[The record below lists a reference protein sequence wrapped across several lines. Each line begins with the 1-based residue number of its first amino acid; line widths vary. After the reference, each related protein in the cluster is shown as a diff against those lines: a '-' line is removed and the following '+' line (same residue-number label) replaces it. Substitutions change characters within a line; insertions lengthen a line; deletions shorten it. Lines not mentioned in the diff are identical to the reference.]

1 MTGTSPVISE
11 SHVTDVGGL
20 AVHRSLPR
28 HGRRMVGAWCF
39 LDRFGPIDVT
49 PERTMTVGPH
59 PHIGLH
65 TVTWLVQG
73 EVLHSDSLGNQ
84 QPIRPGQLNLMTAGG
99 GIAHA
104 EDARERSRTL
114 DGVQLWVAQL
124 ESTRH
129 APPSFAHHADLPH
142 VDLPHG
148 QATILVGEFAGSR
161 SPAATD
167 SALIGVDIAGSGSL
181 DVPLDPAFEHAVAV
195 LHGSVRIENT
205 HASPNEL
212 VYLGTDRQG
221 LALFLR
227 EGIPDTRSGRPAVP
241 RGDRHVVELRRA
253 RSHGARAR
261 LPGLDRPHGSVP
273 IGHDLVA
280 THRGTPPVLVAVTV
294 LGRDA
299 LDSTK
304 LPTHDRAR
312 KSSDESLGGGTWEA
326 RRTMRR
332 WRSFEP
338 HRCRS
343 TT

>member
-65 TVTWLVQG
+65 TVTWVLQG

-129 APPSFAHHADLPH
+129 APPLFAHHADLPH

-195 LHGSVRIENT
+195 LHGSVRIENA

-221 LALFLR
+221 LALFLEKGSR
-227 EGIPDTRSGRPAVP
+227 ILLLGGRPFPEEIAMWWNFVA
-241 RGDRHVVELRRA
+241 RDRTEL
-253 RSHGARAR
+253 ARAYQDWT
-261 LPGLDRPHGSVP
+261 DRTDRFRSVTTS
-273 IGHDLVA
+273 L
-280 THRGTPPVLVAVTV
+280 HRI
-294 LGRDA
+294 
-299 LDSTK
+299 
-304 LPTHDRAR
+304 
-312 KSSDESLGGGTWEA
+312 EA
-326 RRTMRR
+326 PRPF
-332 WRSFEP
+332 WLQ
-338 HRCRS
+338 
-343 TT
+343 

>member
-1 MTGTSPVISE
+1 MTGTSLVISE

-28 HGRRMVGAWCF
+28 PGRRMVGAWCF

-65 TVTWLVQG
+65 TVTWLLQG

-84 QPIRPGQLNLMTAGG
+84 QPIRPGQLNLMTAGR

-104 EDARERSRTL
+104 EDARERSRAL
-114 DGVQLWVAQL
+114 NGVQLWVAQP

-129 APPSFAHHADLPH
+129 GPPSFAHHADLPH
-142 VDLPHG
+142 VDLPQG

-195 LHGSVRIENT
+195 LHGSVRIENA

-221 LALFLR
+221 LALFLEKGSR
-227 EGIPDTRSGRPAVP
+227 ILLLGGRPFPEEIAMWWNFVA
-241 RGDRHVVELRRA
+241 RDRTEL
-253 RSHGARAR
+253 ARAYQDWT
-261 LPGLDRPHGSVP
+261 DRTDRFRSVTTS
-273 IGHDLVA
+273 L
-280 THRGTPPVLVAVTV
+280 HRI
-294 LGRDA
+294 
-299 LDSTK
+299 
-304 LPTHDRAR
+304 
-312 KSSDESLGGGTWEA
+312 EA
-326 RRTMRR
+326 PRPF
-332 WRSFEP
+332 WLQ
-338 HRCRS
+338 
-343 TT
+343 